1 MPTSDGAVLVIDD
14 DVDILETIKMV
25 LEGSGYEVLTAQ
37 SGLDA
42 LDMLRA
48 GKRVR
53 LILLDMMMPTM
64 SGWEFRAAQQRD
76 PAIAS
81 IPVVVM
87 TGDSRVTDKAATVGA
102 AGHIRKPMNV
112 AMLQATIA
120 RFF

>member
-1 MPTSDGAVLVIDD
+1 MPASDGAVLVIDD
-14 DVDILETIKMV
+14 DVDILETIQMV

-42 LDMLRA
+42 LDLLRA
-48 GKRVR
+48 GKPVR

-64 SGWEFRAAQQRD
+64 SGWEFREAQQRD
-76 PAIAS
+76 PAIAN

-102 AGHIRKPMNV
+102 AGYIRKPMNV
-112 AMLQATIA
+112 DMLQSTIA